1 MKRDIGKVLTLF
13 KSKQKIDEILLDES
27 GIVGDKFYA
36 KDTNR
41 SVLLMSQDSYDLA
54 KKENI
59 TLKEGV
65 LGENILLSFNPY
77 SFKLGTKIIISDAV
91 LEISQYCTI
100 CNSLS
105 CIDKKL
111 PKLLKNDRGIFAKV
125 LKGGVI
131 KTNDTIFLKGEN

>member
-1 MKRDIGKVLTLF
+1 MEQELGRVLSLF
-13 KSKQKIDEILLDES
+13 KSKQKVDEILLDES

-36 KDTNR
+36 KDINR
-41 SVLLMSQDSYDLA
+41 SVLLISQDSYDLA

-59 TLKEGV
+59 TVKDGA

-77 SFKLGTKIIISDAV
+77 SFELGTKIIIGDVV
-91 LEISQYCTI
+91 LEISQNCTI

-131 KTNDTIFLKGEN
+131 KTNDKIFLKGEN

>member
-1 MKRDIGKVLTLF
+1 MEQELGRVLSLF
-13 KSKQKIDEILLDES
+13 KSKQKVDEILLDES

-36 KDTNR
+36 KDINR
-41 SVLLMSQDSYDLA
+41 SVLLISQDSYDLA

-59 TLKEGV
+59 TVKDGA

-77 SFKLGTKIIISDAV
+77 SFKLGTKIIIGDVV
-91 LEISQYCTI
+91 LEISQNCTI

-131 KTNDTIFLKGEN
+131 KTNDKIFLKGEN